1 MLPDKLPRFRKE
13 RARSN
18 GNGRKRFNDFLDR
31 PAERE
36 KATKEVALPEVPI
49 SSLPRVKEIPVED
62 APGVERH

>member
-1 MLPDKLPRFRKE
+1 MLPDDLPKFRKQ
-13 RARSN
+13 RDRTN
-18 GNGRKRFNDFLDR
+18 GNGRQRFRDFLDR

-36 KATKEVALPEVPI
+36 AASKEVVLPEVPI